1 MEMPPTIFLIDGH
14 ALAYR
19 TYFAITAGGGRFS
32 TTAGE
37 PTAGIFGFASVLI
50 RLLEQEKPE
59 YLAVAF
65 DTGKTFRNQLFKEY
79 KTTRAKMPEDLRP
92 QIERI
97 RQMIDAFDVQRI
109 ELEGFE
115 ADDVLGSI
123 AHQAVAAG
131 LGVKIITGDK
141 DLLQLVN
148 DRIIVSLPG
157 SKLSESKDYTE
168 PDVKELLGVTPAQ
181 VVDYKALVGDH
192 SDNIPGVP
200 GVGEKTATSL
210 LTQYPTLD
218 EIYTH
223 LNDITPRIKTKLEEG
238 KESAYLSR
246 DLATIRTNLPVSLD
260 LEKASTKILD
270 FPAVEKFFQQMEFR
284 SLLSRL
290 HNLQNQGIGTSGQQL
305 SLFGHEIHRVG
316 ENAPHKMDV
325 IIVNSEEQLAAL
337 KQKLDSSQEIAL
349 DTETTSVSAMKADLV
364 GISISVKEGEGY
376 YIPVGHFT
384 GETQLSIEKV
394 ISELKGIFK
403 NPEKKIIGHNLKF
416 DAIMLARNGCMPVNL
431 YFDTMIAEWLLHPDS
446 HNLGLKDLA
455 ETYLGVNMTHI
466 EELIGSGKSQIN
478 MSKVPVQKAAD
489 YAAADAEITFELKKL
504 FATKLSETKAQKI
517 LHEVEM
523 PLIPVLAG
531 MEMAGISLDVE
542 FLKQMSAE
550 LLKRLVEIE
559 DEVQKAVGYPFNL
572 NSTQQLSKVL
582 FETLKLEPPN
592 RGKKTASGHYSTSAE
607 VLEELRGKHP
617 IVDRILE
624 NRELAKLRS
633 TYLEALPLAINPVT
647 HRVHTSFNQ
656 TGAVTGRLASS
667 EPNLQNIP
675 IRTELGSQ
683 IRKAFIA
690 QPGSFLLAVDYSQ
703 IELRIVAH
711 MSGDEAMLEA
721 FRAGQDIHAT
731 TAAAIYNENLDE
743 VTKEQRRHAKAIN
756 FGLIYGMSAFG
767 LTRTTDLTL
776 AEAENF
782 VKEYF
787 MDFPGVKRYLDGI
800 RKIATQQGYVETLR
814 GRRRYFPNLKSGSN
828 PALRAREEREA
839 INAPIQGTAADILK
853 IAMVRL
859 PAALQKAGVHSKLLL
874 QVHDEL
880 VLECPQAELVETA
893 KVVQNVME
901 SAFPLSIPL
910 LTDARWG
917 SNWGTMKP
925 MAEFET
931 KK

>member
-1 MEMPPTIFLIDGH
+1 MPPTIYLIDGH

-19 TYFAITAGGGRFS
+19 TYFAITGGGARFT

-50 RLLEQEKPE
+50 RLLEQERPD

-65 DTGKTFRNQLFKEY
+65 DTGKTFRNQLFTGY
-79 KTTRAKMPEDLRP
+79 KATRAKMPEDLRP
-92 QIERI
+92 QIDRI
-97 RQMIDAFDVQRI
+97 RQMIDAFDVLRT
-109 ELEGFE
+109 EMEGFE

-123 AHQAVAAG
+123 ARQAVAAG

-141 DLLQLVN
+141 DLLQLVD
-148 DRIIVSLPG
+148 DRVIVSLPG
-157 SKLSESKDYTE
+157 SKLSDSKDYTAS
-168 PDVKELLGVTPAQ
+168 DVKALLGVTPGQ

-192 SDNIPGVP
+192 SDNIPGVH
-200 GVGEKTATSL
+200 GIGEKSATAL
-210 LTQYPTLD
+210 LDQYPTLE
-218 EIYTH
+218 EIYSH
-223 LNDITPRIKTKLEEG
+223 LDAIPARVKSKLEEDR
-238 KESAYLSR
+238 ESAFLSR

-260 LEKASTKILD
+260 LEKASTKILN
-270 FPAVEKFFQQMEFR
+270 FPAVEEFFQKMEFR
-284 SLLSRL
+284 TLVGRL
-290 HNLQNQGIGTSGQQL
+290 RNLQMQGIGTGGQQL
-305 SLFGHEIHRVG
+305 ALFGQEIHRVG
-316 ENAPHKMDV
+316 EDPAHKIDV
-325 IIVNSEEQLAAL
+325 KVVNSEEDLTQLI
-337 KQKLDSSQEIAL
+337 KQLSSAREIAL
-349 DTETTSVSAMKADLV
+349 DTETTSISPMKADLV
-364 GISISVKEGEGY
+364 GISFSVKEGEGF
-376 YIPVGHFT
+376 YIPVGHRT
-384 GETQLSIEKV
+384 GETQLPIAKV
-394 ISELKGIFK
+394 MAGLQSVLKD
-403 NPEKKIIGHNLKF
+403 PEKRIIGHNLKF
-416 DAIMLARNGCMPVNL
+416 DAIMLARNGCLPVNL

-446 HNLGLKDLA
+446 RNLGLKDLA
-455 ETYLGVNMTHI
+455 EIYLGIRMLHI
-466 EELIGSGKSQIN
+466 EELIGSGKNQID
-478 MSKVPVQKAAD
+478 MSLVSIQKAAD
-489 YAAADAEITFELKKL
+489 YAAADAEVTFGLMKVLES
-504 FATKLSETKAQKI
+504 KLSDAKELKI

-531 MEMAGISLDVE
+531 MEMAGISLDE
-542 FLKQMSAE
+542 PFLKQMSAE
-550 LLKRLVEIE
+550 LSTRLTEIE
-559 DEVQKAVGYPFNL
+559 GEVQKIAGYAFNL

-582 FETLKLEPPN
+582 FETLKLEPPD

-617 IVDRILE
+617 VVDLILE
-624 NRELAKLRS
+624 NRELSKLRS
-633 TYLEALPLAINPVT
+633 TYLEALPLAVNPKT

-656 TGAVTGRLASS
+656 AGTVTGRLASS
-667 EPNLQNIP
+667 DPNLQNIP
-675 IRTELGSQ
+675 VRTELGSQ
-683 IRKAFIA
+683 IRKAFVA
-690 QPGSFLLAVDYSQ
+690 QPGNLLLSVDYSQ

-731 TAAAIYNENLDE
+731 TAAAIYNVDLNE

-767 LTRTTDLTL
+767 LTRTTGLTL

-787 MDFPGVKRYLDGI
+787 NDFPGVKRYLDEM
-800 RKIATQQGYVETLR
+800 RRTATQRGFVETLL

-859 PAALQKAGVHSKLLL
+859 PAALQKDALHSRMLL

-880 VLECPQAELVETA
+880 VLECPRDELVETA

-901 SAFPLSIPL
+901 TAFPLSIPL
-910 LTDARWG
+910 ITEASWG
-917 SNWGTMKP
+917 SNWGALKP
-925 MAEFET
+925 MSEFT
-931 KK
+931 RKA